1 MGQPTTWHGMASTD
15 CIRPFP
21 GTCTD
26 LEAGV
31 DYITAYWS
39 TADRNAFPESTIRG
53 LIDGRKTEGFKE
65 QRRSSNGIT
74 WTGCGSHFRG
84 SRDGERYYRAS
95 GHSAQSAFKEVAQTS
110 TAVSR
115 IDLQCTVGFGHPALE
130 CASRAFTAFCAL
142 PRRAGQPRT
151 ARLVQDNS
159 RGQTC
164 SIGSRNSDVY
174 LRIYDHGVAHKSS
187 PAGCRWRL
195 EAELKGRAA
204 TRYSALLF
212 KDDSGAPP
220 IGDMVHQLFRD
231 RRVRPPWR
239 SGVGFS
245 FARDVDVSDVD
256 RKMKWLAGQVEP
268 SVAWL
273 VAEGYIDG
281 VLDALGL
288 AQRH

>member
-1 MGQPTTWHGMASTD
+1 M
-15 CIRPFP
+15 
-21 GTCTD
+21 
-26 LEAGV
+26 
-31 DYITAYWS
+31 
-39 TADRNAFPESTIRG
+39 
-53 LIDGRKTEGFKE
+53 
-65 QRRSSNGIT
+65 
-74 WTGCGSHFRG
+74 
-84 SRDGERYYRAS
+84 
-95 GHSAQSAFKEVAQTS
+95 
-110 TAVSR
+110 
-115 IDLQCTVGFGHPALE
+115 
-130 CASRAFTAFCAL
+130 
-142 PRRAGQPRT
+142 
-151 ARLVQDNS
+151 
-159 RGQTC
+159 
-164 SIGSRNSDVY
+164 Y